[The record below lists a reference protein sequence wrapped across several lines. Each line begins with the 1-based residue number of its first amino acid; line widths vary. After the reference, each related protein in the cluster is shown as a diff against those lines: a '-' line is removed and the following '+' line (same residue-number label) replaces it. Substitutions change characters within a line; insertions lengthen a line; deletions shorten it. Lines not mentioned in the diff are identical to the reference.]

1 MLLCTGNPCFTRQG
15 ESLVLTVPSGKENVE
30 IAFTLHQAFW
40 LEREAHNAVGD
51 FHAEHQPDNG
61 ADVISF
67 PHMTG
72 RA

>member
-15 ESLVLTVPSGKENVE
+15 ESLVLTIPSGKDKVE

-51 FHAEHQPDNG
+51 FHAQCQADVE